1 MGIPIEITSTTPQD
15 PSHHWPMNIDQEALQ
30 CPKIAHL
37 LIRDEELENRNEL
50 IPVFRATQSCRR
62 KYLK

>member
-1 MGIPIEITSTTPQD
+1 
-15 PSHHWPMNIDQEALQ
+15 MNIDQEALQ